1 MQYPFAGARWA
12 PLRVDIRLKI
22 AAIGAVPQANKLM
35 QVYNTAYNIP
45 ANEAYCPVKPG
56 ERDG

>member
-1 MQYPFAGARWA
+1 M
-12 PLRVDIRLKI
+12 KI
-22 AAIGAVPQANKLM
+22 AAIGVVPQANKLM